1 MHLRKKIL
9 SVVLAGAMIGGEL
22 VTGIGSF
29 TLPVNAADSSFAGEE
44 WYDQIDKVEENREP
58 AHAYFTPYES
68 AEKALTNEK
77 SVLDKD
83 ASESAYK
90 QSLNGT
96 WKFKFAQK
104 PADREKQAKGADAKN
119 YVENWDTSGW
129 DDIKVPSSIQTIKDA
144 DGNFKYEKPI
154 YVNQRYPWQNYEN
167 VSLGANVTAPTVNN
181 SVGQYK
187 RTFTVPSDWDGRDVF
202 VSFEGVES
210 AFYLYVNGQRVGYGE
225 DSYTTDEFNITS
237 YLKKG
242 ENTIAVE
249 VYRWSTGSYLE
260 NQDFIRMSG
269 IFRDVNL
276 YSKAKVEMRDLFVK
290 TDLDNNYKDATL
302 TLDADIRNLGDDTA
316 AGKKYTV
323 SADLYKIDGKTKV
336 WSEPMAIEASVP
348 TAKKNV
354 AEKADDKGAHF
365 TGDKKVTNPDKWF
378 ADTPNLYML
387 LVQLKDEN
395 GNVVETTVQRVGFR
409 EISKADI
416 NEAGQEQVQINGEKI
431 MFRGT
436 NRHETDDQDGRA
448 ISKEDITTDLKMM
461 KQFNVNAIRTS
472 HYPNNPYMYGLA
484 DELGIYICDETNA
497 ESHIGATSSNIPSG
511 YPIWNT
517 SVMAR
522 TQHMVERDKHHP
534 SVVIWSLGNEATYQA
549 YNMDENYC
557 FYNSTQWILQRD
569 PSRIRKYERDNRYTK
584 GDRTKSMVD
593 IYSSQYWGVDSVKS
607 QVTNTGNKL
616 PYIQSEYAHAMG
628 NALGNFKE
636 YWDIFRNY
644 PNAQGGFIWDWIDQ
658 SVSTKVENTTTYT
671 ITDSNTGVATKFDG
685 KVTEG
690 RNNTKAIQ
698 GTYAA
703 TDSAKLAT
711 NSTTGITLD
720 VWVKPSENFTK
731 SAQAFISRGD
741 SDGYNLQIDRYGKFE
756 FFVDGWSGGT
766 LSADIP
772 SDFTDGNWHRLTA
785 TYIGTE
791 YKLYY
796 DGKQLA
802 TGQRTNKTTCDAS
815 SNPIDITIGASADQ
829 SGRTFNGA
837 IDRAAVIKGVMT
849 EEQIQ
854 NTNDN
859 LDAVKDNVA
868 YSIDFGSAS
877 IKSEGTNYKDSTYF
891 AYGGDWGETV
901 NDNDFCAN
909 GILNADRTPS
919 AELYEVK
926 KVHQEVSFYDDGE
939 ATNGKVR
946 VVNEFLNTNL
956 NKYKVSWTLKEDN
969 IVFGSCQLSEEQK
982 NIAPQAEA
990 TVTLANFPKVSATAG
1005 SDYTL
1010 TLSVT
1015 LKEDAAWAGDYYG
1028 HEGDEVAFD
1037 GFDLAYTPE
1046 KAQPTIS
1053 ASDMDKVNVA
1063 ESDDAIT
1070 VTGKTS
1076 KTNGKAFEVVIDK
1089 AQGYITSYKVDGKSL
1104 LENGPVPNYY
1114 RAPVSN
1120 DPSFSTA
1127 MKNAA
1132 QNFTLDENGITVDKK
1147 DKVVNIHVSGSIPEV
1162 NTPNSIDY
1170 MIYGNGEIVVTN
1182 TVTPSASA
1190 GNIARI
1196 GMKMTVAKDYEKLTY
1211 YGNGPQANYVDRN
1224 TGAKLGIYNSTVTE
1238 QFEKKYVKPQEN
1250 GNHTGVR
1257 WTALTAEDGTGILV
1271 SSDSEMESGALHYK
1285 AEDLASYRHPYQ
1297 VPVQENTILT
1307 VDLMQRGLGNAS
1319 CGPAPLS
1326 KYIISAGKTYTQT
1339 FSILPLTK
1347 QTSDEE
1353 KMAKSN
1359 EDVKSGMPLTGIKV
1373 NGKELDNFSDGQNE
1387 YTYTL
1392 LRGSYEEGKVPQV
1405 EAIEKSDDVIVTVT
1419 QATAVPGTATI
1430 KAVSPFGVEKT
1441 YTINFKVQDELY
1453 VSDMDWTVDQGGY
1466 FENTRDAC
1474 GCGNPMAVY
1483 VEGTKQSFDK
1493 GVAMH
1498 APAELGVNL
1507 EGKGVSRFTA
1517 RIGISADQTL
1527 GNKADVNYVIK
1538 GDGKELYRKDHV
1550 ISNGQSYLVDIDV
1563 SKVKDLRLIVEEGDA
1578 DYNDHAL
1585 WADAKFTFQ
1594 SETPDP
1600 KPIKVASISVT
1611 ADKKELEIGGTAQAA
1626 AAVLPENADN
1636 KEVTWTSSDE
1646 TVANVSEAGLIT
1658 AKAAGTAT
1666 IKATAKDGSGV
1677 SGELVITV
1685 KAKQV
1690 TPDPEPV
1697 KVASIS
1703 VTADKKELEIGGT
1716 AQAAAAVLP
1725 ENADN
1730 KEVTWTSSNESA
1742 VTVNESGLIKAIGVG
1757 SADIIATAKDGSG
1770 VTGKV
1775 TITVKSKDIDP
1786 IPTPTPA
1793 PAEKVEELNKAVKEA
1808 ESFKEADYTAESAG
1822 KLKAALA
1829 EAKKVLENKD
1839 ATEAEVNAALKAV
1852 SDAKAALVK
1861 KDDNNNNNGNNNP
1874 APQVPAVGTTITVKG
1889 VTYKVTKADAVNG
1902 TVSAVKLKATKKTKV
1917 TIQDTVKVGNY
1928 SFKVTTIGKNAFKN
1942 NKKLKSIVIG
1952 NNVKSIGSNAFNK
1965 ASKLSS
1971 VTFKGTKIVKV
1982 GRNAFKGTSSKMKVT
1997 VPKKMK
2003 SKTLRALKKNLQK
2016 AKISKKATYN
2026 KVAKVK

>member
-22 VTGIGSF
+22 LTGIGS
-29 TLPVNAADSSFAGEE
+29 LPLNVSAADSRFAGEE
-44 WYDQIDKVEENREP
+44 WYDQIATVEENREP

-77 SVLDKD
+77 SVLDVD
-83 ASESAYK
+83 EEESDYK
-90 QSLNGT
+90 ASLNGT

-119 YVENWDTSGW
+119 YVENWDTSSW

-154 YVNQRYPWQNYEN
+154 YVNQRYPWQNYES
-167 VSLGANVTAPTVNN
+167 VSLGENVTAPTVNN

-210 AFYLYVNGQRVGYGE
+210 AFYLYVNGRRVGYGE

-237 YLKKG
+237 YLKTG

-276 YSKAKVEMRDLFVK
+276 YSKAKVEMRDLFIK
-290 TDLDNNYKDATL
+290 TDLDDDYKDATL
-302 TLDADIRNLGDDTA
+302 TLDADIRNLGDANA

-336 WSEPMAIEASVP
+336 WSEPMVIEATVP
-348 TAKKNV
+348 EAKTTV
-354 AEKADDKGAHF
+354 ADKADDKGATF
-365 TGDKKVTNPDKWF
+365 TGSKKVTNPDKWF

-387 LVQLKDEN
+387 LVQLKDEK

-409 EISKADI
+409 KISKVDI
-416 NEAGQEQVQINGEKI
+416 NTAGQEQVQINGEKI

-448 ISKEDITTDLKMM
+448 ISKEDITTDLKLM

-517 SVMAR
+517 SVMDR
-522 TQHMVERDKHHP
+522 TQNMVERDKNHP
-534 SVVIWSLGNEATYQA
+534 SVVIWSLGNEATYQV
-549 YNMDENYC
+549 YNMDSNYC

-658 SVSTKVENTTTYT
+658 SISTKVENTTTYT
-671 ITDSNTGVATKFDG
+671 ITDPNTGVATKFDG
-685 KVTEG
+685 TVLDG
-690 RNNTKAIQ
+690 RNGTKAIK
-698 GTYAA
+698 GGYVA
-703 TDSAKLAT
+703 TDSGSTLAT

-720 VWVKPSENFTK
+720 AWVKPSENFTP

-741 SDGYNLQIDRYGKFE
+741 SDGYNLQIDKNGKFE

-766 LSADIP
+766 LSAAIP

-796 DGKQLA
+796 DGKQIA
-802 TGQRTNKTTCDAS
+802 TGSRSSKTTCDAS
-815 SNPIDITIGASADQ
+815 SNTIDITIGASADQ

-837 IDRAAVIKGVMT
+837 IDRASVIKGVMT
-849 EEQIQ
+849 EDQIK

-877 IKSEGTNYKDSTYF
+877 IKSEGTNYQDDTYF

-926 KVHQEVSFYDDGE
+926 KVHQEISFYDDGE
-939 ATNGKVR
+939 AANGKVR

-956 NKYKVSWTLKEDN
+956 NKYNVSWTLKEDN
-969 IVFGSCQLSEEQK
+969 KVIGSGELTEAQK

-990 TVTLANFPKVSATAG
+990 AVTLANFPKVSATAG

-1028 HEGDEVAFD
+1028 HKGDEIAFEE
-1037 GFDLAYTPE
+1037 FDLAYTPE
-1046 KAQPTIS
+1046 KAQPTLS
-1053 ASDMDKVNVA
+1053 AADMDKVNVA

-1089 AQGYITSYKVDGKSL
+1089 AQGYITSYKVDGKTL

-1114 RAPVSN
+1114 RAPISN

-1132 QNFTLDENGITVDKK
+1132 QNFTLDENGITVDAK
-1147 DKVVNIHVSGSIPEV
+1147 DKVANIHVSGNIADA

-1196 GMKMTVAKDYEKLTY
+1196 GMKMTVAKDYENLTY

-1238 QFEKKYVKPQEN
+1238 QFEKKIVKPQEN

-1271 SSDSEMESGALHYK
+1271 ASDSEMESGALHYT

-1297 VPVQENTILT
+1297 VPVQDNTILT
-1307 VDLMQRGLGNAS
+1307 VDLVQRGLGNAS

-1326 KYIISAGKTYTQT
+1326 KYIISTGKTYTQT
-1339 FSILPLTK
+1339 FSISPLTK
-1347 QTSDEE
+1347 KTEE
-1353 KMAKSN
+1353 SEMMAKSN

-1392 LRGSYEEGKVPQV
+1392 LRGSYEEGQVPQV
-1405 EAIEKSDDVIVTVT
+1405 EAIKKSDDVTVTIT
-1419 QATAVPGTATI
+1419 QATAVPGKAVI
-1430 KAVSPFGVEKT
+1430 KAVSAFGVEKT

-1453 VSDMDWTVDQGGY
+1453 VSDMDWTVDNGGY
-1466 FENTRDAC
+1466 FDNTRDAC

-1483 VEGTKQSFDK
+1483 VDGTKQSFEK

-1498 APAELGVNL
+1498 APAELGINL

-1538 GDGKELYRKDHV
+1538 GDGQELYRKDHV

-1585 WADAKFTFQ
+1585 WADAKFTFK

-1600 KPIKVASISVT
+1600 EPEKVMVESISVT
-1611 ADKKELEIGGTAQAA
+1611 ADKTELAVDDTAQA
-1626 AAVLPENADN
+1626 
-1636 KEVTWTSSDE
+1636 T
-1646 TVANVSEAGLIT
+1646 
-1658 AKAAGTAT
+1658 
-1666 IKATAKDGSGV
+1666 
-1677 SGELVITV
+1677 
-1685 KAKQV
+1685 
-1690 TPDPEPV
+1690 
-1697 KVASIS
+1697 
-1703 VTADKKELEIGGT
+1703 
-1716 AQAAAAVLP
+1716 AAVLP

-1730 KEVTWTSSNESA
+1730 KEVTWTSSNASA
-1742 VTVNESGLIKAIGVG
+1742 ATVNESGLITAVGVG
-1757 SADIIATAKDGSG
+1757 TAKITATAKDGSEVSG
-1770 VTGKV
+1770 SV
-1775 TITVKSKDIDP
+1775 TITVKAKDIDP

-1793 PAEKVEELNKAVKEA
+1793 PAEKVAELDKAVKEA
-1808 ESFKEADYTAESAG
+1808 EAFKEADYTAESAG
-1822 KLKAALA
+1822 KLKAALE

-1839 ATEAEVNAALKAV
+1839 ATEAEVDAALKAV

-1861 KDDNNNNNGNNNP
+1861 KPDDSKKDDNNNNNNDNNNNNGNNNP
-1874 APQVPAVGTTITVKG
+1874 APQVPAVGTTVDVNG
-1889 VTYKVTKADAVNG
+1889 VTYKVTKSDAVNG

-1917 TIQDTVKVGNY
+1917 TIKDTVKVGNY

-1952 NNVKSIGSNAFNK
+1952 SNVKSIGSNAFNK
-1965 ASKLSS
+1965 AGKLSS

-1982 GRNAFKGTSSKMKVT
+1982 GKNAFKGTSAKMKVT
-1997 VPKKMK
+1997 VSKKMK
-2003 SKTLRALKKNLQK
+2003 ARTLKALKKNLQS
-2016 AKISKKATYN
+2016 AKISKKASY
-2026 KVAKVK
+2026 KKK

>member
-77 SVLDKD
+77 SVLDVD

-290 TDLDNNYKDATL
+290 TDLDKNYKDATL

-336 WSEPMAIEASVP
+336 WSEPMVIEATVP
-348 TAKKNV
+348 EAKTTV
-354 AEKADDKGAHF
+354 EAKADDKGAHF

-387 LVQLKDEN
+387 LVQLKDED
-395 GNVVETTVQRVGFR
+395 GNVIETTVQRVGFR
-409 EISKADI
+409 KISKADI

-497 ESHIGATSSNIPSG
+497 ESHIGAVRSNIPSG

-517 SVMAR
+517 SVMDR
-522 TQHMVERDKHHP
+522 TQNMVERDKNHP
-534 SVVIWSLGNEATYQA
+534 SVVIWSLGNEATYQV

-557 FYNSTQWILQRD
+557 FYNSSQWILQRD

-584 GDRTKSMVD
+584 GKPEESMVD
-593 IYSSQYWGVDSVKS
+593 IYSSQYWGVDSVLS
-607 QVTNTGNKL
+607 QVTGKNNKL

-636 YWDIFRNY
+636 YWEIFRNY

-671 ITDSNTGVATKFDG
+671 ITDPNTGAATKFEGSVLD
-685 KVTEG
+685 G
-690 RNNTKAIQ
+690 RNGTKAIK
-698 GTYAA
+698 GGYVAA
-703 TDSAKLAT
+703 DSAKLAT

-720 VWVKPSENFTK
+720 VWVKPAENFTK

-741 SDGYNLQIDRYGKFE
+741 SAGYNLQINKDGNFE
-756 FFVDGWSGGT
+756 FFVDGYQAGT
-766 LSADIP
+766 LTAGIP
-772 SDFTDGNWHRLTA
+772 ENFTDGNWHRLTA
-785 TYIGTE
+785 TYAGTE

-796 DGKQLA
+796 DGDQIGNAARNTALDS
-802 TGQRTNKTTCDAS
+802 CDTS
-815 SNPIDITIGASADQ
+815 DNTLNITVGASADI
-829 SGRTFNGA
+829 SGRAFNGY
-837 IDRAAVIKGVMT
+837 IDRAAVIKGALT
-849 EEQIQ
+849 TDQIAA
-854 NTNDN
+854 TGTS
-859 LDAVKDNVA
+859 LESVKDNVSYA
-868 YSIDFGSAS
+868 IDFDADFMKAESTDYP
-877 IKSEGTNYKDSTYF
+877 EGTYF

-939 ATNGKVR
+939 AANGKVR

-956 NKYKVSWTLKEDN
+956 NKYNVSWTLKEDN
-969 IVFGSCQLSEEQK
+969 KVIRSGQLSEEQK

-1028 HEGDEVAFD
+1028 HEGDEIAFEE
-1037 GFDLAYTPE
+1037 FDLAYTPE

-1089 AQGYITSYKVDGKSL
+1089 AQGYITSYKVDGKTL

-1132 QNFTLDENGITVDKK
+1132 QNFTLDENGITVDAK
-1147 DKVVNIHVSGSIPEV
+1147 DKVVNIHVSGNIADA

-1373 NGKELDNFSDGQNE
+1373 NGKELDNFSDGQSE

-1466 FENTRDAC
+1466 FENTRDVC

-1600 KPIKVASISVT
+1600 
-1611 ADKKELEIGGTAQAA
+1611 
-1626 AAVLPENADN
+1626 
-1636 KEVTWTSSDE
+1636 
-1646 TVANVSEAGLIT
+1646 
-1658 AKAAGTAT
+1658 
-1666 IKATAKDGSGV
+1666 
-1677 SGELVITV
+1677 
-1685 KAKQV
+1685 
-1690 TPDPEPV
+1690 EPV

-1703 VTADKKELEIGGT
+1703 VTADKTELTVGDT
-1716 AQAAAAVLP
+1716 MQAAAAVLP

-1952 NNVKSIGSNAFNK
+1952 SNVKSIGSNAFSK

>member
-290 TDLDNNYKDATL
+290 TELDDKYKDATL

-336 WSEPMAIEASVP
+336 WSEPMVIEATVP
-348 TAKKNV
+348 AAKENV

-517 SVMAR
+517 SVMDR
-522 TQHMVERDKHHP
+522 TQNMVERDKNHP

-720 VWVKPSENFTK
+720 VWVKPAENFTK

-741 SDGYNLQIDRYGKFE
+741 SAGYNLQINKDGNFE
-756 FFVDGWSGGT
+756 FFVDGYQAGT
-766 LSADIP
+766 LTAGIP
-772 SDFTDGNWHRLTA
+772 ENFTDGNWHRLTA
-785 TYIGTE
+785 TYAGTE

-796 DGKQLA
+796 DGDQIGNAARNTALDS
-802 TGQRTNKTTCDAS
+802 CDTS
-815 SNPIDITIGASADQ
+815 DNTLNITVGASADI
-829 SGRTFNGA
+829 SGRAFNGY
-837 IDRAAVIKGVMT
+837 IDRAAVIKGALT
-849 EEQIQ
+849 TDQIAA
-854 NTNDN
+854 TGTS
-859 LDAVKDNVA
+859 LESVKDNVSYA
-868 YSIDFGSAS
+868 IDFDADFMKAESTDYP
-877 IKSEGTNYKDSTYF
+877 EGTYF
-891 AYGGDWGETV
+891 AYGGDWDETV

-939 ATNGKVR
+939 AANGKVR

-956 NKYKVSWTLKEDN
+956 NKYNVSWTLKEDN
-969 IVFGSCQLSEEQK
+969 KVIGSGQLSEEQK

-1028 HEGDEVAFD
+1028 HEGDEIAFEE
-1037 GFDLAYTPE
+1037 FDLAYTPE

-1132 QNFTLDENGITVDKK
+1132 QNFTLDENGITVDAK

-1353 KMAKSN
+1353 KMVKSN

-1405 EAIEKSDDVIVTVT
+1405 EVIKKSNDVNVTIT
-1419 QATAVPGTATI
+1419 QAAAVPGTATI

-1611 ADKKELEIGGTAQAA
+1611 ADKTEL
-1626 AAVLPENADN
+1626 
-1636 KEVTWTSSDE
+1636 
-1646 TVANVSEAGLIT
+1646 TVGDT
-1658 AKAAGTAT
+1658 M
-1666 IKATAKDGSGV
+1666 
-1677 SGELVITV
+1677 
-1685 KAKQV
+1685 
-1690 TPDPEPV
+1690 
-1697 KVASIS
+1697 
-1703 VTADKKELEIGGT
+1703 
-1716 AQAAAAVLP
+1716 QAAAAVLP

-1829 EAKKVLENKD
+1829 EAKKVLENKN

-1952 NNVKSIGSNAFNK
+1952 NNVKSIGSNAFSK

>member
-77 SVLDKD
+77 SVLDVD
-83 ASESAYK
+83 ESESAYK

-290 TDLDNNYKDATL
+290 TDLDKNYKDATL

-336 WSEPMAIEASVP
+336 WSEPMVIEATVP
-348 TAKKNV
+348 EAKTTV
-354 AEKADDKGAHF
+354 EAKADDKGAHF

-387 LVQLKDEN
+387 LVQLKDED
-395 GNVVETTVQRVGFR
+395 GNVIETTVQRVGFR

-517 SVMAR
+517 SVMDR
-522 TQHMVERDKHHP
+522 TQNMVERDKNHP
-534 SVVIWSLGNEATYQA
+534 SVVIWSLGNEATYQV

-557 FYNSTQWILQRD
+557 FYNSTQWILERD

-607 QVTNTGNKL
+607 QVTNIGNKL

-671 ITDSNTGVATKFDG
+671 ITDPNTGVATKFDG

-854 NTNDN
+854 KTNDN

-939 ATNGKVR
+939 AANGKVR

-956 NKYKVSWTLKEDN
+956 NKYNVSWTLKEDN
-969 IVFGSCQLSEEQK
+969 KVIGSGQLSEEQK

-1028 HEGDEVAFD
+1028 HEGDEIAFEE
-1037 GFDLAYTPE
+1037 FDLVYTPE

-1089 AQGYITSYKVDGKSL
+1089 AQGYITSYKVDGKTL

-1132 QNFTLDENGITVDKK
+1132 ENFTLDENGITVDKK

-1353 KMAKSN
+1353 KMVKSN

-1405 EAIEKSDDVIVTVT
+1405 EVIKKSNDVNVTIT
-1419 QATAVPGTATI
+1419 QAAAVPGTATI

-1600 KPIKVASISVT
+1600 QPVKVASISVT
-1611 ADKKELEIGGTAQAA
+1611 ADKTELTVGDTMQAA

-1716 AQAAAAVLP
+1716 AQATAAVLP
-1725 ENADN
+1725 ENANN

-1786 IPTPTPA
+1786 VPTPTPA

-1874 APQVPAVGTTITVKG
+1874 APQVPAVGTTTTVKG

-1952 NNVKSIGSNAFNK
+1952 NNVKSIGSNAFSK

-1982 GRNAFKGTSSKMKVT
+1982 GKNAFKGTSSKMKVT

>member
-336 WSEPMAIEASVP
+336 WSEPMVIEATVP

-517 SVMAR
+517 SVMDR
-522 TQHMVERDKHHP
+522 TQNMVERDKNHP

-939 ATNGKVR
+939 AANGKVR

-956 NKYKVSWTLKEDN
+956 NKYNVSWTLKEDN
-969 IVFGSCQLSEEQK
+969 KVIGSGQLSEEQK

-1028 HEGDEVAFD
+1028 HEGDEIAFEE
-1037 GFDLAYTPE
+1037 FDLAYTPK

-1089 AQGYITSYKVDGKSL
+1089 AQGYITSYKVDGKTL

-1405 EAIEKSDDVIVTVT
+1405 EVIKKSNDVNVTIT
-1419 QATAVPGTATI
+1419 QAAAVPGTATI

-1636 KEVTWTSSDE
+1636 KEVTWASSDE

-1685 KAKQV
+1685 KEKQV

-1874 APQVPAVGTTITVKG
+1874 APQVPAVGTTTTVKG

-1952 NNVKSIGSNAFNK
+1952 SNVKSIGSNAFSK

>member
-336 WSEPMAIEASVP
+336 WSEPMVIEATVP

-517 SVMAR
+517 SVMDR
-522 TQHMVERDKHHP
+522 TQNMVERDKNHP

-939 ATNGKVR
+939 AANGKVR

-956 NKYKVSWTLKEDN
+956 NKYNVSWTLKEDN
-969 IVFGSCQLSEEQK
+969 KVIGSGQLSEEQK

-1028 HEGDEVAFD
+1028 HEGDEIAFEE
-1037 GFDLAYTPE
+1037 FDLAYTPK

-1089 AQGYITSYKVDGKSL
+1089 AQGYITSYKVDGKTL

-1405 EAIEKSDDVIVTVT
+1405 EVIKKSNDVNVTIT
-1419 QATAVPGTATI
+1419 QAAAVPGTATI

-1636 KEVTWTSSDE
+1636 KEVTWTSS
-1646 TVANVSEAGLIT
+1646 
-1658 AKAAGTAT
+1658 
-1666 IKATAKDGSGV
+1666 
-1677 SGELVITV
+1677 
-1685 KAKQV
+1685 
-1690 TPDPEPV
+1690 
-1697 KVASIS
+1697 
-1703 VTADKKELEIGGT
+1703 
-1716 AQAAAAVLP
+1716 
-1725 ENADN
+1725 
-1730 KEVTWTSSNESA
+1730 NESA

-1852 SDAKAALVK
+1852 SDAKVALVK

-1874 APQVPAVGTTITVKG
+1874 APQVPAVGTTTTVKG

>member
-336 WSEPMAIEASVP
+336 WSEPMVIEATVP

-517 SVMAR
+517 SVMDR
-522 TQHMVERDKHHP
+522 TQNMVERDKNHP
-534 SVVIWSLGNEATYQA
+534 SVVIWSLGNEATYQV

-584 GDRTKSMVD
+584 GDRTNSMVD

-720 VWVKPSENFTK
+720 VWVKPAENFTK

-741 SDGYNLQIDRYGKFE
+741 SAGYNLQINKDGNFE
-756 FFVDGWSGGT
+756 FFVDGYQAGT
-766 LSADIP
+766 LTAGIP
-772 SDFTDGNWHRLTA
+772 ENFTDGNWHRLTA
-785 TYIGTE
+785 TYAGTE

-796 DGKQLA
+796 DGDQIGNAARNTALDS
-802 TGQRTNKTTCDAS
+802 CDTS
-815 SNPIDITIGASADQ
+815 DNTLNITVGASADI
-829 SGRTFNGA
+829 SGRAFNGY
-837 IDRAAVIKGVMT
+837 IDRAAVIKGALT
-849 EEQIQ
+849 TDQIAA
-854 NTNDN
+854 TGTS
-859 LDAVKDNVA
+859 LESVKDNVSYA
-868 YSIDFGSAS
+868 IDFDADFMKAESTDYP
-877 IKSEGTNYKDSTYF
+877 EGTYF
-891 AYGGDWGETV
+891 AYGGDWDETV

-939 ATNGKVR
+939 AANGKVR

-956 NKYKVSWTLKEDN
+956 NKYNVSWTLKEDN
-969 IVFGSCQLSEEQK
+969 KVIGSGQLSEEQK

-1028 HEGDEVAFD
+1028 HEGDEIAFEE
-1037 GFDLAYTPE
+1037 FDLAYTPE

-1132 QNFTLDENGITVDKK
+1132 QNFTLDENGITVDAK

-1353 KMAKSN
+1353 KMVKSN

-1405 EAIEKSDDVIVTVT
+1405 EVIKKSNDVNVTIT
-1419 QATAVPGTATI
+1419 QAAAVPGTATI

-1453 VSDMDWTVDQGGY
+1453 VSDMDWAVDQGGY

-1611 ADKKELEIGGTAQAA
+1611 ADKTEL
-1626 AAVLPENADN
+1626 
-1636 KEVTWTSSDE
+1636 
-1646 TVANVSEAGLIT
+1646 TVGDT
-1658 AKAAGTAT
+1658 M
-1666 IKATAKDGSGV
+1666 
-1677 SGELVITV
+1677 
-1685 KAKQV
+1685 
-1690 TPDPEPV
+1690 
-1697 KVASIS
+1697 
-1703 VTADKKELEIGGT
+1703 
-1716 AQAAAAVLP
+1716 QAAAAVLP

-1808 ESFKEADYTAESAG
+1808 ESFKEVDYTAESAG

>member
-336 WSEPMAIEASVP
+336 WSEPMVIEATVP

-517 SVMAR
+517 SVMDR
-522 TQHMVERDKHHP
+522 TQNMVERDKNHP
-534 SVVIWSLGNEATYQA
+534 SVVIWSLGNEATYQV

-584 GDRTKSMVD
+584 GDRTNSMVD

-720 VWVKPSENFTK
+720 VWVKPAENFTK

-741 SDGYNLQIDRYGKFE
+741 SAGYNLQINKDGNFE
-756 FFVDGWSGGT
+756 FFVDGYQAGT
-766 LSADIP
+766 LTAGIP
-772 SDFTDGNWHRLTA
+772 ENFTDGNWHRLTA
-785 TYIGTE
+785 TYAGTE

-796 DGKQLA
+796 DGDQIGNAARNTALDS
-802 TGQRTNKTTCDAS
+802 CDTS
-815 SNPIDITIGASADQ
+815 DNTLNITVGASADI
-829 SGRTFNGA
+829 SGRAFNGY
-837 IDRAAVIKGVMT
+837 IDRAAVIKGALT
-849 EEQIQ
+849 TDQIAA
-854 NTNDN
+854 TGTS
-859 LDAVKDNVA
+859 LESVKDNVSYA
-868 YSIDFGSAS
+868 IDFDADFMKAESTDYP
-877 IKSEGTNYKDSTYF
+877 EGTYF
-891 AYGGDWGETV
+891 AYGGDWDETV

-939 ATNGKVR
+939 AANGKVR

-956 NKYKVSWTLKEDN
+956 NKYNVSWTLKEDN
-969 IVFGSCQLSEEQK
+969 KVIGSGQLSEEQK

-1028 HEGDEVAFD
+1028 HEGDEIAFEE
-1037 GFDLAYTPE
+1037 FDLAYTPE

-1132 QNFTLDENGITVDKK
+1132 QNFTLDENGITVDAK

-1353 KMAKSN
+1353 KMVKSN

-1405 EAIEKSDDVIVTVT
+1405 EVIKKSNDVNVTIT
-1419 QATAVPGTATI
+1419 QAAAVPGTATI

-1611 ADKKELEIGGTAQAA
+1611 ADKTEL
-1626 AAVLPENADN
+1626 
-1636 KEVTWTSSDE
+1636 
-1646 TVANVSEAGLIT
+1646 TVGDT
-1658 AKAAGTAT
+1658 M
-1666 IKATAKDGSGV
+1666 
-1677 SGELVITV
+1677 
-1685 KAKQV
+1685 
-1690 TPDPEPV
+1690 
-1697 KVASIS
+1697 
-1703 VTADKKELEIGGT
+1703 
-1716 AQAAAAVLP
+1716 QAAAAVLP

-1829 EAKKVLENKD
+1829 EAKKVLENKN

-1952 NNVKSIGSNAFNK
+1952 NNVKSIGSNAFSK

>member
-22 VTGIGSF
+22 LTGIGSF
-29 TLPVNAADSSFAGEE
+29 SLNVSAADSSFAGEE
-44 WYDQIDKVEENREP
+44 WYDQIATVEENREP

-77 SVLDKD
+77 SVLDVD
-83 ASESAYK
+83 ESESAYK

-104 PADREKQAKGADAKN
+104 PAEREKQVKGADAKN

-290 TDLDNNYKDATL
+290 TDLDKNYKDATL

-336 WSEPMAIEASVP
+336 WSEPMVIEATVP
-348 TAKKNV
+348 AAKENV

-517 SVMAR
+517 SVMDR
-522 TQHMVERDKHHP
+522 TQNMVERDKNHP
-534 SVVIWSLGNEATYQA
+534 SVVIWSLGNEATYQV

-557 FYNSTQWILQRD
+557 FYNSTQWILERD

-584 GDRTKSMVD
+584 GDRKKSMVD

-671 ITDSNTGVATKFDG
+671 ITDLNTGVATKFDG

-772 SDFTDGNWHRLTA
+772 ADFTDGNWHRLTA

-939 ATNGKVR
+939 AANGKVR

-956 NKYKVSWTLKEDN
+956 NKYNVTWTLKEDN
-969 IVFGSCQLSEEQK
+969 KVIGSGQLSEEQK

-1028 HEGDEVAFD
+1028 HEGDEIAFEE
-1037 GFDLAYTPE
+1037 FDLVYTPE

-1089 AQGYITSYKVDGKSL
+1089 AQGYITSYKVDGKTL

-1132 QNFTLDENGITVDKK
+1132 ENFTLDENGITVDKK

-1353 KMAKSN
+1353 KMVKSN

-1405 EAIEKSDDVIVTVT
+1405 EVIKKSNDVNVTIT

-1611 ADKKELEIGGTAQAA
+1611 ADKTELTVGDTMQAA

-1757 SADIIATAKDGSG
+1757 SADIIATAKDGSS

-1786 IPTPTPA
+1786 VPTPTPA

-1861 KDDNNNNNGNNNP
+1861 KDDNDNNNGNNNP
-1874 APQVPAVGTTITVKG
+1874 APQVPAVGTTTTVKG

-1952 NNVKSIGSNAFNK
+1952 NNVKSIGSNAFSK
-1965 ASKLSS
+1965 ASRLSS

-1997 VPKKMK
+1997 VSKKMK

>member
-1 MHLRKKIL
+1 
-9 SVVLAGAMIGGEL
+9 
-22 VTGIGSF
+22 
-29 TLPVNAADSSFAGEE
+29 
-44 WYDQIDKVEENREP
+44 
-58 AHAYFTPYES
+58 
-68 AEKALTNEK
+68 
-77 SVLDKD
+77 
-83 ASESAYK
+83 
-90 QSLNGT
+90 
-96 WKFKFAQK
+96 
-104 PADREKQAKGADAKN
+104 
-119 YVENWDTSGW
+119 
-129 DDIKVPSSIQTIKDA
+129 
-144 DGNFKYEKPI
+144 
-154 YVNQRYPWQNYEN
+154 
-167 VSLGANVTAPTVNN
+167 
-181 SVGQYK
+181 
-187 RTFTVPSDWDGRDVF
+187 
-202 VSFEGVES
+202 
-210 AFYLYVNGQRVGYGE
+210 
-225 DSYTTDEFNITS
+225 
-237 YLKKG
+237 
-242 ENTIAVE
+242 
-249 VYRWSTGSYLE
+249 
-260 NQDFIRMSG
+260 
-269 IFRDVNL
+269 
-276 YSKAKVEMRDLFVK
+276 
-290 TDLDNNYKDATL
+290 
-302 TLDADIRNLGDDTA
+302 
-316 AGKKYTV
+316 
-323 SADLYKIDGKTKV
+323 
-336 WSEPMAIEASVP
+336 
-348 TAKKNV
+348 
-354 AEKADDKGAHF
+354 
-365 TGDKKVTNPDKWF
+365 
-378 ADTPNLYML
+378 
-387 LVQLKDEN
+387 
-395 GNVVETTVQRVGFR
+395 
-409 EISKADI
+409 
-416 NEAGQEQVQINGEKI
+416 
-431 MFRGT
+431 
-436 NRHETDDQDGRA
+436 
-448 ISKEDITTDLKMM
+448 
-461 KQFNVNAIRTS
+461 
-472 HYPNNPYMYGLA
+472 
-484 DELGIYICDETNA
+484 
-497 ESHIGATSSNIPSG
+497 
-511 YPIWNT
+511 
-517 SVMAR
+517 
-522 TQHMVERDKHHP
+522 
-534 SVVIWSLGNEATYQA
+534 
-549 YNMDENYC
+549 
-557 FYNSTQWILQRD
+557 
-569 PSRIRKYERDNRYTK
+569 
-584 GDRTKSMVD
+584 
-593 IYSSQYWGVDSVKS
+593 
-607 QVTNTGNKL
+607 
-616 PYIQSEYAHAMG
+616 
-628 NALGNFKE
+628 
-636 YWDIFRNY
+636 
-644 PNAQGGFIWDWIDQ
+644 
-658 SVSTKVENTTTYT
+658 
-671 ITDSNTGVATKFDG
+671 
-685 KVTEG
+685 
-690 RNNTKAIQ
+690 
-698 GTYAA
+698 
-703 TDSAKLAT
+703 
-711 NSTTGITLD
+711 
-720 VWVKPSENFTK
+720 
-731 SAQAFISRGD
+731 
-741 SDGYNLQIDRYGKFE
+741 
-756 FFVDGWSGGT
+756 
-766 LSADIP
+766 
-772 SDFTDGNWHRLTA
+772 
-785 TYIGTE
+785 
-791 YKLYY
+791 
-796 DGKQLA
+796 
-802 TGQRTNKTTCDAS
+802 
-815 SNPIDITIGASADQ
+815 
-829 SGRTFNGA
+829 
-837 IDRAAVIKGVMT
+837 
-849 EEQIQ
+849 
-854 NTNDN
+854 
-859 LDAVKDNVA
+859 
-868 YSIDFGSAS
+868 
-877 IKSEGTNYKDSTYF
+877 
-891 AYGGDWGETV
+891 
-901 NDNDFCAN
+901 
-909 GILNADRTPS
+909 
-919 AELYEVK
+919 
-926 KVHQEVSFYDDGE
+926 
-939 ATNGKVR
+939 
-946 VVNEFLNTNL
+946 
-956 NKYKVSWTLKEDN
+956 
-969 IVFGSCQLSEEQK
+969 
-982 NIAPQAEA
+982 
-990 TVTLANFPKVSATAG
+990 
-1005 SDYTL
+1005 
-1010 TLSVT
+1010 
-1015 LKEDAAWAGDYYG
+1015 
-1028 HEGDEVAFD
+1028 
-1037 GFDLAYTPE
+1037 
-1046 KAQPTIS
+1046 
-1053 ASDMDKVNVA
+1053 
-1063 ESDDAIT
+1063 
-1070 VTGKTS
+1070 
-1076 KTNGKAFEVVIDK
+1076 
-1089 AQGYITSYKVDGKSL
+1089 
-1104 LENGPVPNYY
+1104 
-1114 RAPVSN
+1114 
-1120 DPSFSTA
+1120 
-1127 MKNAA
+1127 
-1132 QNFTLDENGITVDKK
+1132 
-1147 DKVVNIHVSGSIPEV
+1147 
-1162 NTPNSIDY
+1162 
-1170 MIYGNGEIVVTN
+1170 
-1182 TVTPSASA
+1182 
-1190 GNIARI
+1190 
-1196 GMKMTVAKDYEKLTY
+1196 MKMTVAKDYEKLTY

-1405 EAIEKSDDVIVTVT
+1405 EVIKKSNDVNVTIT
-1419 QATAVPGTATI
+1419 QAAAVPGTATI

-1611 ADKKELEIGGTAQAA
+1611 ADKTEL
-1626 AAVLPENADN
+1626 
-1636 KEVTWTSSDE
+1636 
-1646 TVANVSEAGLIT
+1646 TVGDT
-1658 AKAAGTAT
+1658 M
-1666 IKATAKDGSGV
+1666 
-1677 SGELVITV
+1677 
-1685 KAKQV
+1685 
-1690 TPDPEPV
+1690 
-1697 KVASIS
+1697 
-1703 VTADKKELEIGGT
+1703 
-1716 AQAAAAVLP
+1716 QAAAAVLP

>member
-1 MHLRKKIL
+1 
-9 SVVLAGAMIGGEL
+9 
-22 VTGIGSF
+22 
-29 TLPVNAADSSFAGEE
+29 
-44 WYDQIDKVEENREP
+44 
-58 AHAYFTPYES
+58 
-68 AEKALTNEK
+68 
-77 SVLDKD
+77 
-83 ASESAYK
+83 
-90 QSLNGT
+90 
-96 WKFKFAQK
+96 
-104 PADREKQAKGADAKN
+104 
-119 YVENWDTSGW
+119 
-129 DDIKVPSSIQTIKDA
+129 
-144 DGNFKYEKPI
+144 
-154 YVNQRYPWQNYEN
+154 
-167 VSLGANVTAPTVNN
+167 
-181 SVGQYK
+181 
-187 RTFTVPSDWDGRDVF
+187 
-202 VSFEGVES
+202 
-210 AFYLYVNGQRVGYGE
+210 
-225 DSYTTDEFNITS
+225 
-237 YLKKG
+237 
-242 ENTIAVE
+242 
-249 VYRWSTGSYLE
+249 
-260 NQDFIRMSG
+260 
-269 IFRDVNL
+269 
-276 YSKAKVEMRDLFVK
+276 
-290 TDLDNNYKDATL
+290 
-302 TLDADIRNLGDDTA
+302 
-316 AGKKYTV
+316 
-323 SADLYKIDGKTKV
+323 
-336 WSEPMAIEASVP
+336 
-348 TAKKNV
+348 
-354 AEKADDKGAHF
+354 
-365 TGDKKVTNPDKWF
+365 
-378 ADTPNLYML
+378 
-387 LVQLKDEN
+387 
-395 GNVVETTVQRVGFR
+395 
-409 EISKADI
+409 
-416 NEAGQEQVQINGEKI
+416 
-431 MFRGT
+431 
-436 NRHETDDQDGRA
+436 
-448 ISKEDITTDLKMM
+448 
-461 KQFNVNAIRTS
+461 
-472 HYPNNPYMYGLA
+472 
-484 DELGIYICDETNA
+484 
-497 ESHIGATSSNIPSG
+497 
-511 YPIWNT
+511 
-517 SVMAR
+517 
-522 TQHMVERDKHHP
+522 
-534 SVVIWSLGNEATYQA
+534 
-549 YNMDENYC
+549 
-557 FYNSTQWILQRD
+557 
-569 PSRIRKYERDNRYTK
+569 
-584 GDRTKSMVD
+584 
-593 IYSSQYWGVDSVKS
+593 
-607 QVTNTGNKL
+607 
-616 PYIQSEYAHAMG
+616 
-628 NALGNFKE
+628 
-636 YWDIFRNY
+636 
-644 PNAQGGFIWDWIDQ
+644 
-658 SVSTKVENTTTYT
+658 
-671 ITDSNTGVATKFDG
+671 
-685 KVTEG
+685 
-690 RNNTKAIQ
+690 
-698 GTYAA
+698 
-703 TDSAKLAT
+703 
-711 NSTTGITLD
+711 
-720 VWVKPSENFTK
+720 
-731 SAQAFISRGD
+731 
-741 SDGYNLQIDRYGKFE
+741 
-756 FFVDGWSGGT
+756 
-766 LSADIP
+766 
-772 SDFTDGNWHRLTA
+772 
-785 TYIGTE
+785 
-791 YKLYY
+791 
-796 DGKQLA
+796 
-802 TGQRTNKTTCDAS
+802 
-815 SNPIDITIGASADQ
+815 
-829 SGRTFNGA
+829 
-837 IDRAAVIKGVMT
+837 
-849 EEQIQ
+849 
-854 NTNDN
+854 
-859 LDAVKDNVA
+859 
-868 YSIDFGSAS
+868 
-877 IKSEGTNYKDSTYF
+877 
-891 AYGGDWGETV
+891 
-901 NDNDFCAN
+901 
-909 GILNADRTPS
+909 
-919 AELYEVK
+919 
-926 KVHQEVSFYDDGE
+926 
-939 ATNGKVR
+939 
-946 VVNEFLNTNL
+946 
-956 NKYKVSWTLKEDN
+956 
-969 IVFGSCQLSEEQK
+969 
-982 NIAPQAEA
+982 
-990 TVTLANFPKVSATAG
+990 
-1005 SDYTL
+1005 
-1010 TLSVT
+1010 
-1015 LKEDAAWAGDYYG
+1015 
-1028 HEGDEVAFD
+1028 
-1037 GFDLAYTPE
+1037 
-1046 KAQPTIS
+1046 
-1053 ASDMDKVNVA
+1053 
-1063 ESDDAIT
+1063 
-1070 VTGKTS
+1070 
-1076 KTNGKAFEVVIDK
+1076 
-1089 AQGYITSYKVDGKSL
+1089 
-1104 LENGPVPNYY
+1104 
-1114 RAPVSN
+1114 
-1120 DPSFSTA
+1120 
-1127 MKNAA
+1127 
-1132 QNFTLDENGITVDKK
+1132 
-1147 DKVVNIHVSGSIPEV
+1147 
-1162 NTPNSIDY
+1162 
-1170 MIYGNGEIVVTN
+1170 
-1182 TVTPSASA
+1182 
-1190 GNIARI
+1190 
-1196 GMKMTVAKDYEKLTY
+1196 MKMTVAKDYEKLTY

-1326 KYIISAGKTYTQT
+1326 KYIISAGKIYTQT

-1405 EAIEKSDDVIVTVT
+1405 EVIKKSDDVNVTIT
-1419 QATAVPGTATI
+1419 QAAAVPGTATI

-1517 RIGISADQTL
+1517 RIGISADQEL

-1550 ISNGQSYLVDIDV
+1550 ISNGESYLVDIDV
-1563 SKVKDLRLIVEEGDA
+1563 SKVKDLRLIVEQGDA

-1600 KPIKVASISVT
+1600 KPI
-1611 ADKKELEIGGTAQAA
+1611 
-1626 AAVLPENADN
+1626 
-1636 KEVTWTSSDE
+1636 
-1646 TVANVSEAGLIT
+1646 
-1658 AKAAGTAT
+1658 
-1666 IKATAKDGSGV
+1666 
-1677 SGELVITV
+1677 
-1685 KAKQV
+1685 
-1690 TPDPEPV
+1690 

-1874 APQVPAVGTTITVKG
+1874 APQVPAVGTTTTVKG

-1952 NNVKSIGSNAFNK
+1952 SNVKSIGSNAFSK

>member
-336 WSEPMAIEASVP
+336 WSEPMVIEATVP

-517 SVMAR
+517 SVMDR
-522 TQHMVERDKHHP
+522 TQNMVERDKNHP

-939 ATNGKVR
+939 AANGKVR

-956 NKYKVSWTLKEDN
+956 NKYNVSWTLKEDN
-969 IVFGSCQLSEEQK
+969 KVIGSGQLSEEQK

-1028 HEGDEVAFD
+1028 HEGDEIAFEE
-1037 GFDLAYTPE
+1037 FDLAYTPK

-1089 AQGYITSYKVDGKSL
+1089 AQGYITSYKVDGKTL

-1405 EAIEKSDDVIVTVT
+1405 EVIKKSNDVNVTIT
-1419 QATAVPGTATI
+1419 QAAAVPGTATI

-1636 KEVTWTSSDE
+1636 KEVTWASSDE

-1685 KAKQV
+1685 KEKQV

-1874 APQVPAVGTTITVKG
+1874 APQVPAVGTTTTVKG

>member
-22 VTGIGSF
+22 LTGIGSF

-77 SVLDKD
+77 SVLDVD

-104 PADREKQAKGADAKN
+104 PANREKTLKGADAKN
-119 YVENWDTSGW
+119 YVENWDTAGW

-154 YVNQRYPWQNYEN
+154 YVNQRYPWQNYET
-167 VSLGANVTAPTVNN
+167 VTLGENVTAPTVNN

-187 RTFTVPSDWDGRDVF
+187 RTFTIPADWDGRDVF

-210 AFYLYVNGQRVGYGE
+210 AFYLYVNGHRVGYGE

-237 YLKKG
+237 YLQKG

-290 TDLDNNYKDATL
+290 TKLDDDYKDATL

-323 SADLYKIDGKTKV
+323 AADLYKIDGKTKV
-336 WSEPMAIEASVP
+336 WSEPMVIEATVP
-348 TAKKNV
+348 AAKENV
-354 AEKADDKGAHF
+354 EEKADDKGKTF
-365 TGDKKVTNPDKWF
+365 SGSKQVTNPDKWF

-395 GNVVETTVQRVGFR
+395 GNVIETTVQRVGFR
-409 EISKADI
+409 KISRADI
-416 NEAGQEQVQINGEKI
+416 NEAGQEQVQINGKKI

-448 ISKEDITTDLKMM
+448 ISREDITTDLKMM

-497 ESHIGATSSNIPSG
+497 ESHIGAVSSNIPSG

-517 SVMAR
+517 SVMDR
-522 TQHMVERDKHHP
+522 TQNMVERDKNHP
-534 SVVIWSLGNEATYQA
+534 SVVIWSLGNEATYQV
-549 YNMDENYC
+549 YDMDENYC
-557 FYNSTQWILQRD
+557 FYNSSQWILQRD

-584 GDRTKSMVD
+584 GKREESMVD
-593 IYSSQYWGVDSVKS
+593 IYSSQYWGVDSVLS
-607 QVTNTGNKL
+607 QVTGKNNKL

-636 YWDIFRNY
+636 YWEIFRNY

-658 SVSTKVENTTTYT
+658 SVSTKIENTTVYK
-671 ITDSNTGVATKFDG
+671 ITDPNTRKETTFEGSVA
-685 KVTEG
+685 EG
-690 RNNTKAIQ
+690 QNNTKAIK
-698 GTYAA
+698 GAYVAA
-703 TDSAKLAT
+703 DSAALAT

-720 VWVKPSENFTK
+720 VWVKPAENFTK

-741 SDGYNLQIDRYGKFE
+741 SAGYNLQINKDGNFE
-756 FFVDGWSGGT
+756 FFVDGYNAGT
-766 LSADIP
+766 LTANIP
-772 SDFTDGNWHRLTA
+772 ENFTDGNWHRLTA
-785 TYIGTE
+785 TYAGTE

-796 DGKQLA
+796 DG
-802 TGQRTNKTTCDAS
+802 GQIGNAARRTALDSCDTS
-815 SNPIDITIGASADQ
+815 GNTLNITVGASADV
-829 SGRTFNGA
+829 SGRAFNGY
-837 IDRAAVIKGVMT
+837 IDRAAVIKGALT
-849 EEQIQ
+849 TDQIAA
-854 NTNDN
+854 TGTS
-859 LDAVKDNVA
+859 LESVKDNVSYA
-868 YSIDFGSAS
+868 IDFGADSMKAES
-877 IKSEGTNYKDSTYF
+877 TDYPEGTYF

-939 ATNGKVR
+939 AANGKVR
-946 VVNEFLNTNL
+946 IANEFLNTNL
-956 NKYKVSWTLKEDN
+956 DKYNVSWTLKEDN
-969 IVFGSCQLSEEQK
+969 KVIGSGTLTDAQK
-982 NIAPQAEA
+982 NVAPQAES

-1015 LKEDAAWAGDYYG
+1015 LKEDATWAGDYFG
-1028 HEGDEVAFD
+1028 HAGDEIAFEE
-1037 GFDLAYTPE
+1037 FDLAYTPE

-1053 ASDMDKVNVA
+1053 AADMDKVNVA

-1076 KTNGKAFEVVIDK
+1076 KTNGKTFEVVIDK
-1089 AQGYITSYKVDGKSL
+1089 AQGYITSYKVDGKTL

-1120 DPSFSTA
+1120 DPSFSEA

-1147 DKVVNIHVSGSIPEV
+1147 DKVVNIHVSGSIRDV

-1190 GNIARI
+1190 GNVARI

-1257 WTALTAEDGTGILV
+1257 WTALTAEDGTGLLV

-1285 AEDLASYRHPYQ
+1285 AEDLASFRHPYQ

-1339 FSILPLTK
+1339 FSISPLTRK
-1347 QTSDEE
+1347 TEE
-1353 KMAKSN
+1353 SEMMKKSN

-1373 NGKELDNFSDGQNE
+1373 NGKELDNFSDGQND

-1405 EAIEKSDDVIVTVT
+1405 EVIKKSDDVNVVIT
-1419 QATAVPGTATI
+1419 QAAAVPGTATI

-1517 RIGISADQTL
+1517 RIGISADQKL

-1563 SKVKDLRLIVEEGDA
+1563 SKVKDLRLIVEQGDA
-1578 DYNDHAL
+1578 DYNDHAM

-1594 SETPDP
+1594 SETP
-1600 KPIKVASISVT
+1600 
-1611 ADKKELEIGGTAQAA
+1611 
-1626 AAVLPENADN
+1626 
-1636 KEVTWTSSDE
+1636 
-1646 TVANVSEAGLIT
+1646 
-1658 AKAAGTAT
+1658 
-1666 IKATAKDGSGV
+1666 
-1677 SGELVITV
+1677 
-1685 KAKQV
+1685 
-1690 TPDPEPV
+1690 
-1697 KVASIS
+1697 
-1703 VTADKKELEIGGT
+1703 
-1716 AQAAAAVLP
+1716 
-1725 ENADN
+1725 
-1730 KEVTWTSSNESA
+1730 
-1742 VTVNESGLIKAIGVG
+1742 
-1757 SADIIATAKDGSG
+1757 
-1770 VTGKV
+1770 
-1775 TITVKSKDIDP
+1775 
-1786 IPTPTPA
+1786 A
-1793 PAEKVEELNKAVKEA
+1793 PAEKVEELRNTVTAAEA
-1808 ESFKEADYTAESAG
+1808 INQGEYTAETVA
-1822 KLKAALA
+1822 KLQEALTK
-1829 EAKKVLENKD
+1829 AKKVLENKNS
-1839 ATEAEVNAALKAV
+1839 TEEEVNAALKAV
-1852 SDAKAALVK
+1852 NDAKTALVK
-1861 KDDNNNNNGNNNP
+1861 KPDDGKKDDNQNNNNNNGNNSNNGNNNNNP
-1874 APQVPAVGTTITVKG
+1874 APQLPAVGTTIDVKG
-1889 VTYKVTKADAVNG
+1889 VTYKITKSDAVNG

-1917 TIQDTVKVGNY
+1917 TIPAAVKIGNY
-1928 SFKVTTIGKNAFKN
+1928 NFKVTAIGKNAFKN
-1942 NKKLKSIVIG
+1942 SRKLKSIVIG
-1952 NNVKSIGSNAFNK
+1952 KNVKNIGTGAFLK
-1965 ASKLSS
+1965 AAKLSS
-1971 VTFKGTKIVKV
+1971 VTFKGTNAVKV
-1982 GRNAFKGTSSKMKVT
+1982 GKNAFKGTSAKMKVQ

-2016 AKISKKATYN
+2016 AKLSKKASY
-2026 KVAKVK
+2026 KKK

>member
-1 MHLRKKIL
+1 
-9 SVVLAGAMIGGEL
+9 MIG
-22 VTGIGSF
+22 
-29 TLPVNAADSSFAGEE
+29 
-44 WYDQIDKVEENREP
+44 
-58 AHAYFTPYES
+58 
-68 AEKALTNEK
+68 
-77 SVLDKD
+77 
-83 ASESAYK
+83 
-90 QSLNGT
+90 
-96 WKFKFAQK
+96 
-104 PADREKQAKGADAKN
+104 
-119 YVENWDTSGW
+119 SG
-129 DDIKVPSSIQTIKDA
+129 
-144 DGNFKYEKPI
+144 
-154 YVNQRYPWQNYEN
+154 
-167 VSLGANVTAPTVNN
+167 
-181 SVGQYK
+181 
-187 RTFTVPSDWDGRDVF
+187 
-202 VSFEGVES
+202 
-210 AFYLYVNGQRVGYGE
+210 
-225 DSYTTDEFNITS
+225 
-237 YLKKG
+237 
-242 ENTIAVE
+242 
-249 VYRWSTGSYLE
+249 
-260 NQDFIRMSG
+260 
-269 IFRDVNL
+269 
-276 YSKAKVEMRDLFVK
+276 
-290 TDLDNNYKDATL
+290 
-302 TLDADIRNLGDDTA
+302 
-316 AGKKYTV
+316 
-323 SADLYKIDGKTKV
+323 
-336 WSEPMAIEASVP
+336 
-348 TAKKNV
+348 
-354 AEKADDKGAHF
+354 
-365 TGDKKVTNPDKWF
+365 
-378 ADTPNLYML
+378 
-387 LVQLKDEN
+387 
-395 GNVVETTVQRVGFR
+395 
-409 EISKADI
+409 
-416 NEAGQEQVQINGEKI
+416 
-431 MFRGT
+431 
-436 NRHETDDQDGRA
+436 
-448 ISKEDITTDLKMM
+448 
-461 KQFNVNAIRTS
+461 
-472 HYPNNPYMYGLA
+472 
-484 DELGIYICDETNA
+484 
-497 ESHIGATSSNIPSG
+497 
-511 YPIWNT
+511 
-517 SVMAR
+517 
-522 TQHMVERDKHHP
+522 
-534 SVVIWSLGNEATYQA
+534 
-549 YNMDENYC
+549 
-557 FYNSTQWILQRD
+557 
-569 PSRIRKYERDNRYTK
+569 
-584 GDRTKSMVD
+584 
-593 IYSSQYWGVDSVKS
+593 
-607 QVTNTGNKL
+607 
-616 PYIQSEYAHAMG
+616 
-628 NALGNFKE
+628 
-636 YWDIFRNY
+636 
-644 PNAQGGFIWDWIDQ
+644 
-658 SVSTKVENTTTYT
+658 
-671 ITDSNTGVATKFDG
+671 
-685 KVTEG
+685 
-690 RNNTKAIQ
+690 
-698 GTYAA
+698 
-703 TDSAKLAT
+703 
-711 NSTTGITLD
+711 
-720 VWVKPSENFTK
+720 
-731 SAQAFISRGD
+731 
-741 SDGYNLQIDRYGKFE
+741 
-756 FFVDGWSGGT
+756 
-766 LSADIP
+766 
-772 SDFTDGNWHRLTA
+772 
-785 TYIGTE
+785 
-791 YKLYY
+791 
-796 DGKQLA
+796 
-802 TGQRTNKTTCDAS
+802 
-815 SNPIDITIGASADQ
+815 
-829 SGRTFNGA
+829 
-837 IDRAAVIKGVMT
+837 
-849 EEQIQ
+849 
-854 NTNDN
+854 
-859 LDAVKDNVA
+859 
-868 YSIDFGSAS
+868 
-877 IKSEGTNYKDSTYF
+877 
-891 AYGGDWGETV
+891 
-901 NDNDFCAN
+901 
-909 GILNADRTPS
+909 
-919 AELYEVK
+919 
-926 KVHQEVSFYDDGE
+926 
-939 ATNGKVR
+939 
-946 VVNEFLNTNL
+946 
-956 NKYKVSWTLKEDN
+956 
-969 IVFGSCQLSEEQK
+969 QLSEEQK

-1028 HEGDEVAFD
+1028 HEGNEIAFEE
-1037 GFDLAYTPE
+1037 FDLAYTPE

-1089 AQGYITSYKVDGKSL
+1089 AQGYITSYKVDGKTL

-1170 MIYGNGEIVVTN
+1170 MIYGNGEIIVTN

-1326 KYIISAGKTYTQT
+1326 KYILSAGKTYTQT

-1353 KMAKSN
+1353 KMVKSN

-1405 EAIEKSDDVIVTVT
+1405 EVIKKSNDVNVTIT
-1419 QATAVPGTATI
+1419 QAAAVPGTATI

-1563 SKVKDLRLIVEEGDA
+1563 SKVKDLRLIVEQGDA

-1611 ADKKELEIGGTAQAA
+1611 ADKTELTVGDTMQA
-1626 AAVLPENADN
+1626 
-1636 KEVTWTSSDE
+1636 S
-1646 TVANVSEAGLIT
+1646 
-1658 AKAAGTAT
+1658 
-1666 IKATAKDGSGV
+1666 
-1677 SGELVITV
+1677 
-1685 KAKQV
+1685 
-1690 TPDPEPV
+1690 
-1697 KVASIS
+1697 
-1703 VTADKKELEIGGT
+1703 
-1716 AQAAAAVLP
+1716 AAVLP

-1786 IPTPTPA
+1786 VPTPTPA

>member
-77 SVLDKD
+77 SVLDVD
-83 ASESAYK
+83 ESESAYK

-290 TDLDNNYKDATL
+290 TDLDKNYKDATL

-336 WSEPMAIEASVP
+336 WSEPMVIEATVP
-348 TAKKNV
+348 EAKTTV
-354 AEKADDKGAHF
+354 EAKADDKGAHF

-387 LVQLKDEN
+387 LVQLKDED
-395 GNVVETTVQRVGFR
+395 GNVIETTVQRVGFR

-517 SVMAR
+517 SVMDR
-522 TQHMVERDKHHP
+522 TQNMVERDKNHP
-534 SVVIWSLGNEATYQA
+534 SVVIWSLGNEATYQV

-557 FYNSTQWILQRD
+557 FYNSTQWILERD

-607 QVTNTGNKL
+607 QVTNIGNKL

-671 ITDSNTGVATKFDG
+671 ITDPNTGVATKFDG

-854 NTNDN
+854 KTNDN

-939 ATNGKVR
+939 AANGKVR

-956 NKYKVSWTLKEDN
+956 NKYNVSWTLKEDN
-969 IVFGSCQLSEEQK
+969 KVIGSGQLSEEQK

-1028 HEGDEVAFD
+1028 HEGDEIAFEE
-1037 GFDLAYTPE
+1037 FDLVYTPE

-1089 AQGYITSYKVDGKSL
+1089 AQGYITSYKVDGKTL

-1132 QNFTLDENGITVDKK
+1132 ENFTLDENGITVDKK

-1353 KMAKSN
+1353 KMVKSN

-1405 EAIEKSDDVIVTVT
+1405 EVIKKSNDVNVTIT
-1419 QATAVPGTATI
+1419 QAAAVPGTATI

-1600 KPIKVASISVT
+1600 QPVKVASISVT
-1611 ADKKELEIGGTAQAA
+1611 ADKTELTVGDTMQAA

-1786 IPTPTPA
+1786 VPTPTPA
-1793 PAEKVEELNKAVKEA
+1793 PAEKVEELNKVVKEA

-1874 APQVPAVGTTITVKG
+1874 APQVPAVGTTTTVKG

-1952 NNVKSIGSNAFNK
+1952 NNVKSIGSNAFSK

-1982 GRNAFKGTSSKMKVT
+1982 GKNAFKGTSSKMKVT

>member
-77 SVLDKD
+77 SVLDVD
-83 ASESAYK
+83 ESESAYK

-290 TDLDNNYKDATL
+290 TDLDKNYKDATL

-336 WSEPMAIEASVP
+336 WSEPMVIEATVP
-348 TAKKNV
+348 AAKESV
-354 AEKADDKGAHF
+354 AEKADDKGATF
-365 TGDKKVTNPDKWF
+365 SGSKQVTNPDKWF

-497 ESHIGATSSNIPSG
+497 ESHIGATSSHIPSG

-517 SVMAR
+517 SVMDR
-522 TQHMVERDKHHP
+522 TQNMVERDKNHP
-534 SVVIWSLGNEATYQA
+534 SVVIWSLGNEATYRA

-671 ITDSNTGVATKFDG
+671 ITDPNTGVATKFDG

-939 ATNGKVR
+939 AANGKVR

-956 NKYKVSWTLKEDN
+956 NKY
-969 IVFGSCQLSEEQK
+969 
-982 NIAPQAEA
+982 
-990 TVTLANFPKVSATAG
+990 
-1005 SDYTL
+1005 
-1010 TLSVT
+1010 
-1015 LKEDAAWAGDYYG
+1015 
-1028 HEGDEVAFD
+1028 
-1037 GFDLAYTPE
+1037 
-1046 KAQPTIS
+1046 
-1053 ASDMDKVNVA
+1053 
-1063 ESDDAIT
+1063 
-1070 VTGKTS
+1070 
-1076 KTNGKAFEVVIDK
+1076 
-1089 AQGYITSYKVDGKSL
+1089 
-1104 LENGPVPNYY
+1104 
-1114 RAPVSN
+1114 
-1120 DPSFSTA
+1120 
-1127 MKNAA
+1127 
-1132 QNFTLDENGITVDKK
+1132 
-1147 DKVVNIHVSGSIPEV
+1147 
-1162 NTPNSIDY
+1162 
-1170 MIYGNGEIVVTN
+1170 
-1182 TVTPSASA
+1182 
-1190 GNIARI
+1190 
-1196 GMKMTVAKDYEKLTY
+1196 
-1211 YGNGPQANYVDRN
+1211 
-1224 TGAKLGIYNSTVTE
+1224 
-1238 QFEKKYVKPQEN
+1238 
-1250 GNHTGVR
+1250 
-1257 WTALTAEDGTGILV
+1257 
-1271 SSDSEMESGALHYK
+1271 
-1285 AEDLASYRHPYQ
+1285 
-1297 VPVQENTILT
+1297 
-1307 VDLMQRGLGNAS
+1307 
-1319 CGPAPLS
+1319 
-1326 KYIISAGKTYTQT
+1326 
-1339 FSILPLTK
+1339 
-1347 QTSDEE
+1347 
-1353 KMAKSN
+1353 
-1359 EDVKSGMPLTGIKV
+1359 
-1373 NGKELDNFSDGQNE
+1373 
-1387 YTYTL
+1387 
-1392 LRGSYEEGKVPQV
+1392 
-1405 EAIEKSDDVIVTVT
+1405 
-1419 QATAVPGTATI
+1419 
-1430 KAVSPFGVEKT
+1430 
-1441 YTINFKVQDELY
+1441 
-1453 VSDMDWTVDQGGY
+1453 
-1466 FENTRDAC
+1466 
-1474 GCGNPMAVY
+1474 
-1483 VEGTKQSFDK
+1483 
-1493 GVAMH
+1493 
-1498 APAELGVNL
+1498 
-1507 EGKGVSRFTA
+1507 
-1517 RIGISADQTL
+1517 
-1527 GNKADVNYVIK
+1527 
-1538 GDGKELYRKDHV
+1538 
-1550 ISNGQSYLVDIDV
+1550 
-1563 SKVKDLRLIVEEGDA
+1563 
-1578 DYNDHAL
+1578 
-1585 WADAKFTFQ
+1585 
-1594 SETPDP
+1594 
-1600 KPIKVASISVT
+1600 
-1611 ADKKELEIGGTAQAA
+1611 
-1626 AAVLPENADN
+1626 
-1636 KEVTWTSSDE
+1636 
-1646 TVANVSEAGLIT
+1646 NVS
-1658 AKAAGTAT
+1658 
-1666 IKATAKDGSGV
+1666 
-1677 SGELVITV
+1677 
-1685 KAKQV
+1685 
-1690 TPDPEPV
+1690 
-1697 KVASIS
+1697 
-1703 VTADKKELEIGGT
+1703 
-1716 AQAAAAVLP
+1716 
-1725 ENADN
+1725 
-1730 KEVTWTSSNESA
+1730 
-1742 VTVNESGLIKAIGVG
+1742 
-1757 SADIIATAKDGSG
+1757 
-1770 VTGKV
+1770 
-1775 TITVKSKDIDP
+1775 
-1786 IPTPTPA
+1786 
-1793 PAEKVEELNKAVKEA
+1793 
-1808 ESFKEADYTAESAG
+1808 
-1822 KLKAALA
+1822 
-1829 EAKKVLENKD
+1829 
-1839 ATEAEVNAALKAV
+1839 
-1852 SDAKAALVK
+1852 
-1861 KDDNNNNNGNNNP
+1861 
-1874 APQVPAVGTTITVKG
+1874 
-1889 VTYKVTKADAVNG
+1889 
-1902 TVSAVKLKATKKTKV
+1902 
-1917 TIQDTVKVGNY
+1917 
-1928 SFKVTTIGKNAFKN
+1928 
-1942 NKKLKSIVIG
+1942 
-1952 NNVKSIGSNAFNK
+1952 
-1965 ASKLSS
+1965 
-1971 VTFKGTKIVKV
+1971 
-1982 GRNAFKGTSSKMKVT
+1982 
-1997 VPKKMK
+1997 
-2003 SKTLRALKKNLQK
+2003 
-2016 AKISKKATYN
+2016 
-2026 KVAKVK
+2026 

>member
-22 VTGIGSF
+22 LTGIGSF

-77 SVLDKD
+77 SVLDVD
-83 ASESAYK
+83 ESESAYK
-90 QSLNGT
+90 VSLNGT

-104 PADREKQAKGADAKN
+104 PADREKTLKGADAKN
-119 YVENWDTSGW
+119 YVENWDTSTW
-129 DDIKVPSSIQTIKDA
+129 NDIKVPSSIQTIKDA

-154 YVNQRYPWQNYEN
+154 YVNQRYPWQNYET
-167 VSLGANVTAPTVNN
+167 VTLGENVTAPTVNN

-187 RTFTVPSDWDGRDVF
+187 RTFTIPADWDGRNVF

-210 AFYLYVNGQRVGYGE
+210 AFYLYVNGHRVGYGE

-237 YLKKG
+237 YLQKG

-290 TDLDNNYKDATL
+290 TNLDNNYKDATL
-302 TLDADIRNLGDDTA
+302 TLDADIRNLGDTDA

-323 SADLYKIDGKTKV
+323 SADLYEIDGRTKV
-336 WSEPMAIEASVP
+336 WSEPMVIEATVP
-348 TAKKNV
+348 EAKTTV
-354 AEKADDKGAHF
+354 EAKADDKGKNF
-365 TGDKKVTNPDKWF
+365 SGSKQVTNPKKWF

-395 GNVVETTVQRVGFR
+395 GNVIETTVQRVGFR
-409 EISKADI
+409 KISKADI
-416 NEAGQEQVQINGEKI
+416 NDAGQEQVQINGKKI

-497 ESHIGATSSNIPSG
+497 ESHIGAVSSNIPSG

-517 SVMAR
+517 SVMDR
-522 TQHMVERDKHHP
+522 TQNMVERDKNHP
-534 SVVIWSLGNEATYQA
+534 SVVIWSLGNEATYQV

-557 FYNSTQWILQRD
+557 FYNSSQWILQRD

-584 GDRTKSMVD
+584 GKREESMVD
-593 IYSSQYWGVDSVKS
+593 IYSSQYWGVDSVLS
-607 QVTNTGNKL
+607 QVTGKNNKL

-636 YWDIFRNY
+636 YWEIFRNY

-658 SVSTKVENTTTYT
+658 SVSTKIENTTVYK
-671 ITDSNTGVATKFDG
+671 ITDPNTRKETTFEGSVA
-685 KVTEG
+685 EG
-690 RNNTKAIQ
+690 QNNTKAIK
-698 GTYAA
+698 GAYVAA
-703 TDSAKLAT
+703 ESAALAT

-720 VWVKPSENFTK
+720 VWVKPAENFTK

-741 SDGYNLQIDRYGKFE
+741 SAGYNLQINKDGNFE
-756 FFVDGWSGGT
+756 FFVDGYNAGT
-766 LSADIP
+766 LTANIP
-772 SDFTDGNWHRLTA
+772 ENFTDGNWHRLTA
-785 TYIGTE
+785 TYAGTE

-796 DGKQLA
+796 DGVQIGNAARNTALDS
-802 TGQRTNKTTCDAS
+802 CDTS
-815 SNPIDITIGASADQ
+815 DNTLNITVGASADI
-829 SGRTFNGA
+829 SGRAFNGY
-837 IDRAAVIKGVMT
+837 IDRAAVIKGALT
-849 EEQIQ
+849 TDQI
-854 NTNDN
+854 TATGTS
-859 LDAVKDNVA
+859 LESVKDNVFYA
-868 YSIDFGSAS
+868 IDFGADSMKAES
-877 IKSEGTNYKDSTYF
+877 TDYPEGTYF

-939 ATNGKVR
+939 AATGKVR
-946 VVNEFLNTNL
+946 IVNEFLNTNL
-956 NKYKVSWTLKEDN
+956 DKYNVSWTLKEDN
-969 IVFGSCQLSEEQK
+969 KVIGSGTLTDAQK
-982 NIAPQAEA
+982 NVAPQAES

-1010 TLSVT
+1010 NLSVT
-1015 LKEDAAWAGDYYG
+1015 LKEDATWAGDYFG
-1028 HEGDEVAFD
+1028 HAGDEIAFEE
-1037 GFDLAYTPE
+1037 FDLAYTPE

-1053 ASDMDKVNVA
+1053 AADMDKVNVA

-1076 KTNGKAFEVVIDK
+1076 KTNGKTFEVVIDK
-1089 AQGYITSYKVDGKSL
+1089 AQGYITSYKVDGKTL

-1120 DPSFSTA
+1120 DPSFSEA

-1147 DKVVNIHVSGSIPEV
+1147 DKVVNIHVSGSIRDV

-1190 GNIARI
+1190 GNVARI

-1257 WTALTAEDGTGILV
+1257 WTALTAEDGTGLLV

-1285 AEDLASYRHPYQ
+1285 AEDLASFRHPYQ

-1339 FSILPLTK
+1339 FSISPLTRK
-1347 QTSDEE
+1347 TEE
-1353 KMAKSN
+1353 SEMMKKSN

-1373 NGKELDNFSDGQNE
+1373 NGKELDNFSDGQND

-1405 EAIEKSDDVIVTVT
+1405 EVIKKSDDVNVVIT
-1419 QATAVPGTATI
+1419 QAAAVPGTATI

-1517 RIGISADQTL
+1517 RIGISADQKL

-1563 SKVKDLRLIVEEGDA
+1563 SKVKDLRLIVEQGDA
-1578 DYNDHAL
+1578 DYNDHAM

-1594 SETPDP
+1594 SETP
-1600 KPIKVASISVT
+1600 
-1611 ADKKELEIGGTAQAA
+1611 
-1626 AAVLPENADN
+1626 
-1636 KEVTWTSSDE
+1636 
-1646 TVANVSEAGLIT
+1646 
-1658 AKAAGTAT
+1658 
-1666 IKATAKDGSGV
+1666 
-1677 SGELVITV
+1677 
-1685 KAKQV
+1685 
-1690 TPDPEPV
+1690 
-1697 KVASIS
+1697 
-1703 VTADKKELEIGGT
+1703 
-1716 AQAAAAVLP
+1716 
-1725 ENADN
+1725 
-1730 KEVTWTSSNESA
+1730 
-1742 VTVNESGLIKAIGVG
+1742 
-1757 SADIIATAKDGSG
+1757 
-1770 VTGKV
+1770 
-1775 TITVKSKDIDP
+1775 
-1786 IPTPTPA
+1786 A
-1793 PAEKVEELNKAVKEA
+1793 PAEKVEELRNTVTAAEA
-1808 ESFKEADYTAESAG
+1808 INQGEYTAETVA
-1822 KLKAALA
+1822 KLQEALTK
-1829 EAKKVLENKD
+1829 AKKVLENKNS
-1839 ATEAEVNAALKAV
+1839 TEEEVNAALKAV
-1852 SDAKAALVK
+1852 NDAKTALVK
-1861 KDDNNNNNGNNNP
+1861 KPDDGKKDDNQNNNNNNGNNSNNGNNNNNP
-1874 APQVPAVGTTITVKG
+1874 APQLPAVGTTIDVKG
-1889 VTYKVTKADAVNG
+1889 VTYKITKSDAVNG

-1917 TIQDTVKVGNY
+1917 TIPAAVKIGNY
-1928 SFKVTTIGKNAFKN
+1928 NFKVTAIGKNAFKN
-1942 NKKLKSIVIG
+1942 SRKLKSIVIG
-1952 NNVKSIGSNAFNK
+1952 KNVKNIGTGAFLK
-1965 ASKLSS
+1965 AAKLSS
-1971 VTFKGTKIVKV
+1971 VTFKGTNAVKV
-1982 GRNAFKGTSSKMKVT
+1982 GKNAFKGTSAKMKVQ

-2016 AKISKKATYN
+2016 AKISKKASY
-2026 KVAKVK
+2026 KKK

>member
-22 VTGIGSF
+22 LTGIGSF

-77 SVLDKD
+77 SVLDVD
-83 ASESAYK
+83 DSESAYK
-90 QSLNGT
+90 LSLNGT

-104 PADREKQAKGADAKN
+104 PADREKTLKGADAKN
-119 YVENWDTSGW
+119 YVENWDTSTW

-154 YVNQRYPWQNYEN
+154 YVNQRYPWQNYET
-167 VSLGANVTAPTVNN
+167 VTLGENVTAPTVNN

-210 AFYLYVNGQRVGYGE
+210 AFYLYVNGHRVGYGE

-237 YLKKG
+237 YLQKG

-290 TDLDNNYKDATL
+290 TDLDDDYKDATL
-302 TLDADIRNLGDDTA
+302 ALDADIRNLGDDTA

-323 SADLYKIDGKTKV
+323 SADLYEIDGKTKV
-336 WSEPMAIEASVP
+336 WSEPMVIEASVP
-348 TAKKNV
+348 EAKTTV
-354 AEKADDKGAHF
+354 EAKADDKGAHF

-409 EISKADI
+409 KISKADI
-416 NEAGQEQVQINGEKI
+416 NDAGQEQVQINGKKI

-497 ESHIGATSSNIPSG
+497 ESHIGAVSSNIPSG

-517 SVMAR
+517 SVMDR
-522 TQHMVERDKHHP
+522 TQNMVERDKNHP
-534 SVVIWSLGNEATYQA
+534 SVVIWSLGNEATYKV

-557 FYNSTQWILQRD
+557 FYNSSQWILQRD

-584 GDRTKSMVD
+584 GKPEESMVD
-593 IYSSQYWGVDSVKS
+593 IYSSQYWGVDSVLS
-607 QVTNTGNKL
+607 QVTGKNNKL

-636 YWDIFRNY
+636 YWEIFRNY

-658 SVSTKVENTTTYT
+658 SVSTKIENTIVYK
-671 ITDSNTGVATKFDG
+671 ITDPNTRKETTFEGSVA
-685 KVTEG
+685 EG
-690 RNNTKAIQ
+690 QNNTKAIK
-698 GTYAA
+698 GAYVAA
-703 TDSAKLAT
+703 DSAALAT

-720 VWVKPSENFTK
+720 VWVKPAENFTK

-741 SDGYNLQIDRYGKFE
+741 SAGYNLQINKDGNFE
-756 FFVDGWSGGT
+756 FFVDGYNAGT
-766 LSADIP
+766 LTANIP
-772 SDFTDGNWHRLTA
+772 ENFTDGNWHRLTA
-785 TYIGTE
+785 TYAGTE

-796 DGKQLA
+796 DGVQIGNA
-802 TGQRTNKTTCDAS
+802 ARRTALDSCDTS
-815 SNPIDITIGASADQ
+815 DNTLNITVGASADI
-829 SGRTFNGA
+829 SGRAFNGY
-837 IDRAAVIKGVMT
+837 IDRAAVIKGALT
-849 EEQIQ
+849 TDQI
-854 NTNDN
+854 TATGTS
-859 LDAVKDNVA
+859 LESVKDNVSYA
-868 YSIDFGSAS
+868 IDFGADSMKAES
-877 IKSEGTNYKDSTYF
+877 TDYPEGTYF

-939 ATNGKVR
+939 AATGKVR
-946 VVNEFLNTNL
+946 IANEFLNTNL
-956 NKYKVSWTLKEDN
+956 DKYNVSWTLKEDN
-969 IVFGSCQLSEEQK
+969 KVIGSGTLTDAQK
-982 NIAPQAEA
+982 NVAPQAES

-1015 LKEDAAWAGDYYG
+1015 LKEDATWAGAYFG
-1028 HEGDEVAFD
+1028 HAGDEIAFEE
-1037 GFDLAYTPE
+1037 FDLAYTPE

-1053 ASDMDKVNVA
+1053 AADMDKVNVA

-1076 KTNGKAFEVVIDK
+1076 KTNGKTFEVVIDK
-1089 AQGYITSYKVDGKSL
+1089 AQGYITSYKVDGKTL

-1120 DPSFSTA
+1120 DPSFSEA

-1147 DKVVNIHVSGSIPEV
+1147 DKVVNIHVSGSIPDV

-1182 TVTPSASA
+1182 TVTPGSSA
-1190 GNIARI
+1190 GNVARI

-1285 AEDLASYRHPYQ
+1285 AEDLASFRHPYQ

-1339 FSILPLTK
+1339 FSISPLTRK
-1347 QTSDEE
+1347 TEE
-1353 KMAKSN
+1353 SEMMKKSN

-1387 YTYTL
+1387 YTYTIQ
-1392 LRGSYEEGKVPQV
+1392 RDSYKEGEIPKV
-1405 EAIEKSDDVIVTVT
+1405 EAIKRSDDVNVSIT

-1430 KAVSPFGVEKT
+1430 KAISVFGVEKT
-1441 YTINFKVQDELY
+1441 YTINFKVQNELY

-1517 RIGISADQTL
+1517 RIGISADQKL

-1563 SKVKDLRLIVEEGDA
+1563 SKVKDLRLIVEQGDA
-1578 DYNDHAL
+1578 DHNDHAL

-1600 KPIKVASISVT
+1600 QPQPVKVASISVT
-1611 ADKKELEIGGTAQAA
+1611 ADKTELTVDDTMQAA

-1636 KEVTWTSSDE
+1636 KEVTWTSSDIN
-1646 TVANVSEAGLIT
+1646 VASISEAGLIT
-1658 AKAAGTAT
+1658 AKAAGTTT
-1666 IKATAKDGSGV
+1666 IKATAKDGSKV
-1677 SGELVITV
+1677 SGELAITV
-1685 KAKQV
+1685 RAKEA
-1690 TPDPEPV
+1690 DP
-1697 KVASIS
+1697 K
-1703 VTADKKELEIGGT
+1703 
-1716 AQAAAAVLP
+1716 
-1725 ENADN
+1725 
-1730 KEVTWTSSNESA
+1730 
-1742 VTVNESGLIKAIGVG
+1742 
-1757 SADIIATAKDGSG
+1757 
-1770 VTGKV
+1770 
-1775 TITVKSKDIDP
+1775 
-1786 IPTPTPA
+1786 PA
-1793 PAEKVEELNKAVKEA
+1793 PAEKVEELRNTVTAAEA
-1808 ESFKEADYTAESAG
+1808 INQGEYTAETVA
-1822 KLKAALA
+1822 KLQEALTK
-1829 EAKKVLENKD
+1829 AKKVLENKNS
-1839 ATEAEVNAALKAV
+1839 TEEEVNAALKAV
-1852 SDAKAALVK
+1852 NDAKTALVK
-1861 KDDNNNNNGNNNP
+1861 KPDDGKKDDNQNNNNNNGNNSNNGNNNNNP
-1874 APQVPAVGTTITVKG
+1874 APQLPAVGTTIDVKG
-1889 VTYKVTKADAVNG
+1889 VTYKITKSDAVNG

-1917 TIQDTVKVGNY
+1917 TIPAAVKIGNY
-1928 SFKVTTIGKNAFKN
+1928 NFKVTAIGKNAFKN
-1942 NKKLKSIVIG
+1942 SRKLKSIVIG
-1952 NNVKSIGSNAFNK
+1952 KNVKNIGTGAFLK
-1965 ASKLSS
+1965 AAKLSS
-1971 VTFKGTKIVKV
+1971 VTFKGTNAVKV
-1982 GRNAFKGTSSKMKVT
+1982 GKNAFKGTSAKMKVQ

-2016 AKISKKATYN
+2016 AKLSKKASY
-2026 KVAKVK
+2026 KKK

>member
-22 VTGIGSF
+22 LTGIGSF

-77 SVLDKD
+77 SVLDVD

-104 PADREKQAKGADAKN
+104 PADREKKAKGADAKN

-154 YVNQRYPWQNYEN
+154 YVNQRYPWQNYET
-167 VSLGANVTAPTVNN
+167 VTLGENVTAPTVNN

-210 AFYLYVNGQRVGYGE
+210 AFYLYVNGHRVGYGE

-237 YLKKG
+237 YLQKG

-290 TDLDNNYKDATL
+290 TELENDYKDATL
-302 TLDADIRNLGDDTA
+302 ILDADIRNLGDTDA

-323 SADLYKIDGKTKV
+323 SADLYEIDGRTKV
-336 WSEPMAIEASVP
+336 WSEPMVIEATVP
-348 TAKKNV
+348 EAKTTV
-354 AEKADDKGAHF
+354 EAKADDKGAHF
-365 TGDKKVTNPDKWF
+365 TGDKKVTNPKKWF

-387 LVQLKDEN
+387 LVQLKDEK

-409 EISKADI
+409 KISKADI
-416 NEAGQEQVQINGEKI
+416 NDAGQEQVQINGEKI

-497 ESHIGATSSNIPSG
+497 ESHIGATQSDIPSG

-517 SVMAR
+517 SVMDR
-522 TQHMVERDKHHP
+522 TQNMVERDKNHP
-534 SVVIWSLGNEATYQA
+534 SVVIWSLGNEATYKV

-557 FYNSTQWILQRD
+557 FYNSSQWIWQRD

-584 GDRTKSMVD
+584 GKPEESMVD
-593 IYSSQYWGVDSVKS
+593 IYSSQYWGVDSVLS
-607 QVTNTGNKL
+607 QVTGKNNKL

-636 YWDIFRNY
+636 YWEIFRNY

-658 SVSTKVENTTTYT
+658 SVSTKIENTTVYK
-671 ITDSNTGVATKFDG
+671 ITDPNTRKETTFEGSVA
-685 KVTEG
+685 EG
-690 RNNTKAIQ
+690 QNNTKAIK
-698 GTYAA
+698 GAYVAA
-703 TDSAKLAT
+703 NSAALAT

-720 VWVKPSENFTK
+720 VWVKPAENFTK

-741 SDGYNLQIDRYGKFE
+741 SAGYNLQINKDGNFE
-756 FFVDGWSGGT
+756 FFVDGYNAGT
-766 LSADIP
+766 LTANIP
-772 SDFTDGNWHRLTA
+772 ENFTDGNWHRLTA
-785 TYIGTE
+785 TYAGTE

-796 DGKQLA
+796 DGVQIGNAARNTALDS
-802 TGQRTNKTTCDAS
+802 CDTS
-815 SNPIDITIGASADQ
+815 DNTLNITVGASADI
-829 SGRTFNGA
+829 SGRAFNGY
-837 IDRAAVIKGVMT
+837 IDRAAVIKGALT
-849 EEQIQ
+849 TDQI
-854 NTNDN
+854 TATGTS
-859 LDAVKDNVA
+859 LESVKDNVSYA
-868 YSIDFGSAS
+868 IDFGADSMKAES
-877 IKSEGTNYKDSTYF
+877 TDYPEGTYF

-939 ATNGKVR
+939 AATGKVR
-946 VVNEFLNTNL
+946 IVNEFLNTNL
-956 NKYKVSWTLKEDN
+956 DKYNVSWTLKEDN
-969 IVFGSCQLSEEQK
+969 KVIGSGTLTDAQK
-982 NIAPQAEA
+982 NVAPQAES

-1010 TLSVT
+1010 NLSVT
-1015 LKEDAAWAGDYYG
+1015 LKEDATWAGDYFG
-1028 HEGDEVAFD
+1028 HAGDEIAFEE
-1037 GFDLAYTPE
+1037 FDLAYTPE

-1053 ASDMDKVNVA
+1053 AADMDKVNVA

-1076 KTNGKAFEVVIDK
+1076 KTNGKTFEVVIDK
-1089 AQGYITSYKVDGKSL
+1089 AQGYITSYKVDGKTL

-1120 DPSFSTA
+1120 DPSFSEA

-1147 DKVVNIHVSGSIPEV
+1147 DKVVNIHVSGSIRDV

-1190 GNIARI
+1190 GNVARI

-1257 WTALTAEDGTGILV
+1257 WTALTAEDGTGLLV

-1285 AEDLASYRHPYQ
+1285 AEDLASFRHPYQ

-1339 FSILPLTK
+1339 FSISPLTRK
-1347 QTSDEE
+1347 TEE
-1353 KMAKSN
+1353 SEMMKKSN

-1373 NGKELDNFSDGQNE
+1373 NGKELDNFSDGQND

-1405 EAIEKSDDVIVTVT
+1405 EVIKKSDDVNVVIT
-1419 QATAVPGTATI
+1419 QAAAVPGTATI

-1517 RIGISADQTL
+1517 RIGISADQKL

-1563 SKVKDLRLIVEEGDA
+1563 SKVKDLRLIVEQGDA
-1578 DYNDHAL
+1578 DYNDHAM

-1594 SETPDP
+1594 SETP
-1600 KPIKVASISVT
+1600 
-1611 ADKKELEIGGTAQAA
+1611 
-1626 AAVLPENADN
+1626 
-1636 KEVTWTSSDE
+1636 
-1646 TVANVSEAGLIT
+1646 
-1658 AKAAGTAT
+1658 
-1666 IKATAKDGSGV
+1666 
-1677 SGELVITV
+1677 
-1685 KAKQV
+1685 
-1690 TPDPEPV
+1690 
-1697 KVASIS
+1697 
-1703 VTADKKELEIGGT
+1703 
-1716 AQAAAAVLP
+1716 
-1725 ENADN
+1725 
-1730 KEVTWTSSNESA
+1730 
-1742 VTVNESGLIKAIGVG
+1742 
-1757 SADIIATAKDGSG
+1757 
-1770 VTGKV
+1770 
-1775 TITVKSKDIDP
+1775 
-1786 IPTPTPA
+1786 A
-1793 PAEKVEELNKAVKEA
+1793 PAEKVEELRNTVTAAEA
-1808 ESFKEADYTAESAG
+1808 INQGEYTAETVA
-1822 KLKAALA
+1822 KLQEALTK
-1829 EAKKVLENKD
+1829 AKKVLENKNS
-1839 ATEAEVNAALKAV
+1839 TEEEVNAALKAV
-1852 SDAKAALVK
+1852 NDAKTALVK
-1861 KDDNNNNNGNNNP
+1861 KPDDGKKDDNQNNNNNNGNNSNNGNNNNNP
-1874 APQVPAVGTTITVKG
+1874 APQLPAVGTTIDVKG
-1889 VTYKVTKADAVNG
+1889 VTYKITKSDAVNG

-1917 TIQDTVKVGNY
+1917 TIPAAVKIGNY
-1928 SFKVTTIGKNAFKN
+1928 NFKVTAIGKNAFKN
-1942 NKKLKSIVIG
+1942 SRKLKSIVIG
-1952 NNVKSIGSNAFNK
+1952 KNVKNIGTGAFLK
-1965 ASKLSS
+1965 AAKLSS
-1971 VTFKGTKIVKV
+1971 VTFKGTNAVKV
-1982 GRNAFKGTSSKMKVT
+1982 GKNAFKGTSAKMKVQ

-2016 AKISKKATYN
+2016 AKISKKASY
-2026 KVAKVK
+2026 KKK